1 MFEGAAAMKLGE
13 RANDVPSC
21 RLSTRQDDQSHTP
34 FPALE
39 IHCPHKTDPKVWL
52 SHQLGN
58 AALPALQ
65 L

>member
-1 MFEGAAAMKLGE
+1 MLEGAAALKFGE
-13 RANDVPSC
+13 RANDVLSC
-21 RLSTRQDDQSHTP
+21 RVSTRQDDQSHTS

-39 IHCPHKTDPKVWL
+39 LHCPQKTDPTIWL